1 MAMTRLKKTLIGAG
15 VVVVLGAVVA
25 VSMLSGE
32 KEKGTEV
39 YMAEA
44 KAKDLL
50 ASVTATGRIEP
61 RTKVEVQSS
70 VIGEIVKLPVKDGDR
85 VRKGDL
91 LVQIDP
97 ERYRAEVESWEANL
111 RVARIEVERQEASLA
126 NLRNTLRR
134 HEQLHRQE
142 ILPVET
148 LEKTQLDVR
157 TGEITLSSLK
167 EQVSQASSN
176 LDKARDELRKTT
188 LTSPIDGVVTQLN
201 AELGEMTITGTMNN
215 PGTVIMTV
223 SDLGEILAEVDV
235 DETRVVQVAPGKRA
249 RVVVDAVG
257 EMHPYEGQV
266 VEIAGTAVRRQGSEV
281 QVFPVKIALD
291 TPDGRLRPGMT
302 AKARIETQRADGA
315 VTVPIQ
321 AVLVKPKK
329 EVTEVLEARAKTD
342 KGAKPTADAAVAAEP
357 AALTTATDAGLSKK
371 IEADQREVV
380 YTVVDG
386 KAVLTPVVTGISDES
401 DVVILEGLK
410 AGDRLVTG
418 PYRALKG
425 LEDGEQVKKRSDA
438 KDKGESEEGSESGGD
453 EEGGVEVE
461 VD

>member
-1 MAMTRLKKTLIGAG
+1 MTRLTKILIGTG
-15 VVVVLGAVVA
+15 VVAVLGTVVA

-39 YMAEA
+39 YMADA
-44 KAKDLL
+44 KERDLL
-50 ASVTATGRIEP
+50 ASVTATGSIQP

-70 VIGEIVKLPVKDGDR
+70 VIGEIVKLPVKDGDH

-97 ERYRAEVESWEANL
+97 ERYRAEVERLEANL
-111 RVARIEVERQEASLA
+111 RMARIEVEREEASLE
-126 NLRNTLRR
+126 NSRTTLRR
-134 HEQLHRQE
+134 HEQLHKQE
-142 ILPVET
+142 ILPLET
-148 LEKTQLDVR
+148 LDKSRLDVR
-157 TGEITLSSLK
+157 TGEITLNSLK
-167 EQVSQASSN
+167 EQVAQAGSS

-188 LTSPIDGVVTQLN
+188 LISPIEGVVTQVN

-257 EMHPYEGQV
+257 ELHPYEGRV
-266 VEIAGTAVRRQGSEV
+266 AEIAGTAVKRQGSEV

-291 TPDGRLRPGMT
+291 SPDERLRPGMT
-302 AKARIETQRADGA
+302 AKARIETERADHA

-321 AVLVKPKK
+321 AVVVKPKK
-329 EVTEVLEARAKTD
+329 EVAEMLAARAD
-342 KGAKPTADAAVAAEP
+342 KEKAGKPAADAAVAAEP
-357 AALTTATDAGLSKK
+357 ASHASAPAPGGDRKV
-371 IEADQREVV
+371 EADQSEVV
-380 YTVVDG
+380 YKVVDG
-386 KAVLTPVVTGISDES
+386 KAVLTPVRTGISDES
-401 DVVILEGLK
+401 DVVVLEGLK
-410 AGDRLVTG
+410 VGDRLVTG
-418 PYRALKG
+418 PYRALKK
-425 LEDGEQVKKRSDA
+425 LKDGEAVRKRTDG
-438 KDKGESEEGSESGGD
+438 KDKGKDQGTDEDDSG
-453 EEGGVEVE
+453 VQVE